1 MNASIAG
8 RLCGGIILLAASL
21 PAGAQENAK
30 PVVSVERAGLLFK
43 VFASVVLPVNSCT
56 AYRLLT
62 DYSSLP
68 DYIPGMLQI
77 RHKRLTPNRVDV
89 WQKGE
94 VEVLFIKVSL
104 ESSLEM
110 EETPGQK
117 ITFRQTEGDLESYS
131 GEWNLLKTRDGTKVS
146 YDASITLKQDDF
158 IPVFLAK
165 KVLENEVS
173 MRFEAIAK
181 EAPARKGGAV
191 PECGPGK

>member
-1 MNASIAG
+1 MNTSIAV
-8 RLCGGIILLAASL
+8 RLCRVILLLAASL
-21 PAGAQENAK
+21 PLCAQENAK
-30 PVVSVERAGLLFK
+30 PVVNVERAGLFFK
-43 VFASVVLPVNSCT
+43 VFASVVLPVPSCT

-68 DYIPGMLQI
+68 GYIPGMLQI
-77 RHKRLTPNRVDV
+77 RFKRISPTRVDI
-89 WQKGE
+89 WQQGE
-94 VEVLFIKVSL
+94 VEMLFFKVKL

-110 EETPGQK
+110 EETPGRR

-131 GEWNLLKTRDGTKVS
+131 GEWNLLNIRQGTRVS

-165 KVLENEVS
+165 KVLEKEVS

-181 EAPARKGGAV
+181 EASARKDRAV
-191 PECGPGK
+191 TECGQGK